1 MVRKQDG
8 RLGRQQGVLNDG
20 PHSLAELADAR
31 RRMVAELPDPQLGV
45 FVVSFQREQLDAND
59 PAVNEQLE
67 SLSSL
72 KVAVVDGRDS
82 FLTLADIMD
91 GLPRLERRF
100 NREVVRASEGIRVM
114 ASNLDRTIASISRAL
129 RDQA

>member
-45 FVVSFQREQLDAND
+45 GVV
-59 PAVNEQLE
+59 
-67 SLSSL
+67 
-72 KVAVVDGRDS
+72 
-82 FLTLADIMD
+82 
-91 GLPRLERRF
+91 LPCSIAR
-100 NREVVRASEGIRVM
+100 VVR
-114 ASNLDRTIASISRAL
+114 IASHGPPDADAKGHVRG
-129 RDQA
+129 RNRHCR